1 MNSAVKETMAHDA
14 HMVESLANDFNLTY
28 YAFGTRIS
36 EEGAPSSGTLTLS
49 DAFQSSHEPAPV
61 TSTGKNAAP
70 YQFLSG
76 TIKAAYNSHRSLQGS
91 DTIFVSP
98 GMPSG
103 NTGMSILLTQIL
115 VYDIRSP

>member
-1 MNSAVKETMAHDA
+1 MDHDA
-14 HMVESLANDFNLTY
+14 HLVESLAKQFNLTY

-36 EEGAPSSGTLTLS
+36 EEGVPTSGTLTLS
-49 DAFQSSHEPAPV
+49 DAFRSAHEPAPV
-61 TSTGKNAAP
+61 TPTDRNAGP

-91 DTIFVSP
+91 DTIVVAP

-103 NTGMSILLTQIL
+103 NTGVWVSLTRGSKS
-115 VYDIRSP
+115 VPKE

>member
-1 MNSAVKETMAHDA
+1 MNSSVKETMAHDA
-14 HMVESLANDFNLTY
+14 HLAESLAKDFNLTY

-36 EEGAPSSGTLTLS
+36 EEGVPSSGTLTLS
-49 DAFQSSHEPAPV
+49 DAFRSAHESAPV
-61 TSTGKNAAP
+61 TPTGKNAAP

-91 DTIFVSP
+91 DTIVVSP

-103 NTGMSILLTQIL
+103 NTGM
-115 VYDIRSP
+115 